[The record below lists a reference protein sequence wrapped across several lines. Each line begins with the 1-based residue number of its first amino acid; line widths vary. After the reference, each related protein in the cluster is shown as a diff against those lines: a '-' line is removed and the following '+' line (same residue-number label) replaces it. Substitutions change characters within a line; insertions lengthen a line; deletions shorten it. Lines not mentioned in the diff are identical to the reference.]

1 MGFGLIDKVE
11 QNRRL
16 EICANCKKFDL
27 ATIFGTQIKVE
38 ICKHCGCPLKTR
50 VHFSCPL
57 EKW

>member
-38 ICKHCGCPLKTR
+38 TVNIVVVR
-50 VHFSCPL
+50 
-57 EKW
+57 